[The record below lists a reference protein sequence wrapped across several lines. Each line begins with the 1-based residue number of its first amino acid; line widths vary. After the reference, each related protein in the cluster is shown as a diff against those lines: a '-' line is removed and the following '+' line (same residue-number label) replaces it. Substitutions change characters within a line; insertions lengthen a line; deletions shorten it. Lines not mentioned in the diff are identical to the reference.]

1 MTVAGKQFG
10 SWTVLGTDAGGRR
23 ATCCCACGAVRVIA
37 VEALAD
43 GSSAPSCGCTALS
56 RERVEAL
63 RSEAAQQRRQR
74 DRDWR
79 PQR

>member
-1 MTVAGKQFG
+1 MTIAGKELG
-10 SWTVLGTDAGGRR
+10 AWTVMSTDASGKR
-23 ATCCCACGAVRVIA
+23 AICRCACNAVQWIA

-43 GSSAPSCGCTALS
+43 GSSTSCGCTALS

-63 RSEAAQQRRQR
+63 RAEAARQRRRR